1 MTDVVRRPATTPNDA
16 PESGRSGLS
25 ADALRRGIIDHLR
38 YSIAR
43 PAAVLTPE
51 HFYRATALAVRDRM
65 QDNWAATVRTSLD
78 LGRKA
83 TCYLSAES

>member
-1 MTDVVRRPATTPNDA
+1 MTDVVRPPATTLDDA

-25 ADALRRGIIDHLR
+25 ADALRRGIVDHLR
-38 YSIAR
+38 YSIGR

-83 TCYLSAES
+83 TCYLSA